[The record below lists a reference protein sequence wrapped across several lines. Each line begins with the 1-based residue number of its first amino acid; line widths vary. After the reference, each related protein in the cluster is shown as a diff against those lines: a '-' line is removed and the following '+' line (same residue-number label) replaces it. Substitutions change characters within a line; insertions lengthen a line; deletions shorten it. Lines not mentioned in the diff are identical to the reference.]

1 MLRASVFAAF
11 VAAPA
16 LAEAPVASLVPEPRP
31 ERAVERVATMG
42 AQEAPEWTGAAL
54 ERAMAHVRSRNW
66 DAARSAARVDGLL
79 AEDIVQWHAL
89 RAGRGTWEQARA
101 FVARNPDWP
110 GMPWLKGQAE
120 RLMPVGLPSQE
131 VLDWF
136 EDDDPRTAIGTLR
149 LAAALRETGEAEAA
163 DAILAL
169 GWSEGLPM
177 SSGVERQY
185 VRAAG
190 DILAGL
196 HEDRLDAL
204 LWEGHATSAE
214 RAMDRVDDGW
224 RALARARMALRAGRA
239 EGVNALIDAVP
250 ERLADDPG
258 LAYERFRWREDRN
271 LDSAWE
277 MMLERSDSAARLG
290 RPELWADLRLDE
302 ARARMIAGASR
313 EAYEMAAGHGM
324 DEATEEGVLRATLEW
339 LAGYVALRQL
349 GDAEVALEHFL
360 EAERTVE
367 TPVSLSRMRYW
378 QGRAFDALGR
388 AEEAEGAYR
397 RAAQYQTA
405 FYGQLAA
412 EAAGVPVDPALS
424 ADLSADPS
432 ALPSTDL
439 LEAIELLLAA
449 DERRLAAR
457 FIAHL
462 AEGLDRDGMIA
473 LGEWAQRR
481 DPYLQVIMGKRA
493 ARYGEVLPEF
503 YFPVHEMAEADLPVP
518 TEMALAVARQES
530 EFHPGAGSPV
540 GAQGLMQLMPGTARD
555 VTRDLGLPYS
565 HARLTA
571 DPAYNATLGSEY
583 LRQLEARFGFN
594 VPMIAAGYNA
604 GPGRPMRWARPGFDP
619 RGASVED
626 AVDWVERIPFDE
638 TRNYVMRVTE
648 GMGVYRQRLAGE
660 PVPLGTERMLTGR

>member
-1 MLRASVFAAF
+1 MLRASVFA
-11 VAAPA
+11 VLAAMPA
-16 LAEAPVASLVPEPRP
+16 LAQAPVTSLVPEARP
-31 ERAVERVATMG
+31 DMPEERMATMG
-42 AQEAPEWTGAAL
+42 SQGAAEWTGAAL
-54 ERAMAHVRSRNW
+54 ERAMEHVRVRNW
-66 DAARSAARVDGLL
+66 DAARSAARADGPL
-79 AEDIVQWHAL
+79 AEDIVLWHAL
-89 RAGRGTWEQARA
+89 RARQGTWEQARD

-120 RLMPVGLPSQE
+120 RLMPAGLPAAE
-131 VLDWF
+131 VIDWF
-136 EDDDPRTAIGTLR
+136 EADGPRTAIGVLR
-149 LAAALRETGEAEAA
+149 YAAALRETGQEDAAQAE
-163 DAILAL
+163 LAL

-177 SSGVERQY
+177 SAQVEAQY

-190 DILAGL
+190 DVLAGR
-196 HEDRLDAL
+196 HEARLDAL
-204 LWEGHATSAE
+204 LWEGHSRSAE

-224 RALARARMALRAGRA
+224 RALARARMALRAGQRD
-239 EGVNALIDAVP
+239 GVNALIDRVP
-250 ERLADDPG
+250 ERLADDAG
-258 LAYERFRWREDRN
+258 LAYERFRWREDRG
-271 LDSAWE
+271 LETAWD
-277 MMLERSDSAARLG
+277 LLIERSDSAESLG
-290 RPELWADLRLDE
+290 RPELWADERLDE
-302 ARARMIAGASR
+302 ARARMIAGDAR
-313 EAYEMAAGHGM
+313 GAYVLAWSHRM
-324 DEATEEGVLRATLEW
+324 DETTDEGVTRATLEW

-349 GDAEVALEHFL
+349 GDAEAALEHFR

-367 TPVSLSRMRYW
+367 TPVSLSRMGYW
-378 QGRAFDALGR
+378 QGRALEALGR
-388 AEEAEGAYR
+388 ADEAEAAYR
-397 RAAQYQTA
+397 RAARHQTA

-412 EAAGVPVDPALS
+412 EAIGAPVDPALS
-424 ADLSADPS
+424 ADLGTDDA
-432 ALPSTDL
+432 ALPDDRM

-457 FIAHL
+457 FIAHM
-462 AEGLDRDGMIA
+462 AESEDREGIVA

-481 DPYLQVIMGKRA
+481 DPYLQVILGKRA

-540 GAQGLMQLMPGTARD
+540 GAQGLMQLMPGTAQD
-555 VTRDLGLPYS
+555 VTRDLGLRYS
-565 HARLTA
+565 HARLTS
-571 DPAYNATLGSEY
+571 DPAYNAVLGSEY

-619 RGASVED
+619 RGASVEE

-648 GMGVYRQRLAGE
+648 GMAVYRQRLAGE
-660 PVPLGTERMLTGR
+660 PVPLGTGEMLTGR